1 MFVVPI
7 GARYR
12 AVRDAGMSLEV
23 QKRSSAMSVQR
34 PVCPKPIN
42 PTFVAA
48 AGRKKFRLDVP
59 DEERRKVE
67 AEGLRLS
74 FRPRARLAEDEKR
87 RSTGSEARR
96 RGRMGQEETA
106 IKKAEKTRTPFRIDI
121 WSTGKSAKAGGDAEL
136 ATSTAFEQALLF
148 SDKLQQRL
156 RTPDHVMAH
165 LTGLLQHRSTHRSL
179 QKNTRLSQMNSGRS
193 ISLRPLFPPRAFW
206 FKRIPPVSA

>member
-12 AVRDAGMSLEV
+12 AVRDAG
-23 QKRSSAMSVQR
+23 R

-42 PTFVAA
+42 PKFVAA
-48 AGRKKFRLDVP
+48 AGRKNSGSTCPTKS
-59 DEERRKVE
+59 DERHCVE

-106 IKKAEKTRTPFRIDI
+106 
-121 WSTGKSAKAGGDAEL
+121 
-136 ATSTAFEQALLF
+136 
-148 SDKLQQRL
+148 
-156 RTPDHVMAH
+156 M
-165 LTGLLQHRSTHRSL
+165 
-179 QKNTRLSQMNSGRS
+179 
-193 ISLRPLFPPRAFW
+193 
-206 FKRIPPVSA
+206 